1 MIQSFKHKGLK
12 RFFEQG
18 DHKGLSTQYVNKIRA
33 ILAILNR
40 TTDVNKINL
49 SGLHPLTGDRKGYW
63 SLSVSRNWRI
73 TFRFYEGDI
82 FDVNYED
89 YH

>member
-1 MIQSFKHKGLK
+1 VIQSFKHKGLK

-18 DHKGLSTQYVNKIRA
+18 DPKGLPAQYINKIRA
-33 ILAILNR
+33 ILAVLNR
-40 TTDVNKINL
+40 TTDVNKI
-49 SGLHPLTGDRKGYW
+49 
-63 SLSVSRNWRI
+63 
-73 TFRFYEGDI
+73 RFYEEDV

>member
-12 RFFEQG
+12 RFFEKG
-18 DHKGLSTQYVNKIRA
+18 DPKGLPSEYVNKIRA
-33 ILAILNR
+33 ILAVLNR
-40 TTDVNKINL
+40 STDMGKINL
-49 SGLHPLTGDRKGYW
+49 SGLHQLTGDRKGYW
-63 SLSVSRNWRI
+63 SLTVSGNWRI
-73 TFRFYEGDI
+73 TFSFYKGDV